1 MELIVQQRKV
11 YESFGLRIAS
21 EIELPELLPGK
32 PQEPD
37 WADIDIRLEDLEQ
50 VWREHEVPGDYYA
63 FLPDRLLFYVPD
75 IAIFSV
81 SGGREIRVSPLPG
94 SGETARRLYVLG
106 TCMGT
111 ILIQRKT
118 LPLHGSAV
126 LIDGRAYAIVG
137 DSGAGKSTLAKAFV
151 ERGHL
156 LLSDDVIAV
165 SQAGPDGR
173 PIVQPAYP
181 QQKLWQQ
188 SLDSFGLDRRSF
200 DPLYETKYA
209 VPVRSGFCADPVPLA
224 GVFEL
229 AKSEEGEIELAP
241 YTGLE
246 PLPILRMHT
255 FRQFLIPQLGGDTW
269 HFGAIARLAS
279 HIPVYRLR
287 RPAGP
292 TFTAY
297 ELVDRIHAAVSGS

>member
-1 MELIVQQRKV
+1 METNIRQRKV

-37 WADIDIRLEDLEQ
+37 WADVDIRLEDLEQ
-50 VWREHEVPGDYYA
+50 VWREHEAPEDYYA

-94 SGETARRLYVLG
+94 SEETARRLYVLG

-151 ERGHL
+151 ERGHM

-165 SQAGPDGR
+165 SQDGPHGH
-173 PIVQPAYP
+173 PVVQPAYP

-188 SLDSFGLDRRSF
+188 SLDRFGLDGRSF
-200 DPLYETKYA
+200 ETLYETKYA
-209 VPVRSGFCADPVPLA
+209 VPVRSRFCAEPMPLA

-229 AKSEEGEIELAP
+229 AKAEEEEIELAP
-241 YTGLE
+241 YTGLA
-246 PLPILRMHT
+246 PLPVLRMHT
-255 FRQFLIPQLGGDTW
+255 FRQFLIPQFGEDSW
-269 HFGAIARLAS
+269 HFRAIARLAGQ
-279 HIPVYRLR
+279 IPVYRLR

-292 TFTAY
+292 GFTAY
-297 ELVDRIHAAVSGS
+297 ELVDRIRGAVSGS